1 MNTEAI
7 RELFRYYKWANN
19 RMWEGVMSLTEE
31 QLTQEHDYSVGSVHN
46 QVFHCFHIDWE
57 ALFYF
62 KGERPPEPHIKQ
74 EDYPTRE
81 KIRQE
86 WDAVLDSYIA
96 LLEKFDDKKL
106 LEGSQVK
113 GADGELRDICFWEHF
128 YAMINHGM
136 NHRTQVMALLHHLGV
151 TQEIEQGYY
160 FYMRD
165 R

>member
-1 MNTEAI
+1 MNTEAVC
-7 RELFRYYKWANN
+7 ELFRYYKWANN
-19 RMWEGVMSLTEE
+19 RIWEGIMSLTEE
-31 QLTQEHDYSVGSVHN
+31 QFTQEHDYSVGSAYN
-46 QVFHCFHIDWE
+46 QVFHCFYIDWE
-57 ALFYF
+57 ALFLF
-62 KGERPPEPHIKQ
+62 KGQRPPEPHIKQ

-86 WDAVLDSYIA
+86 WDAVLDSYLV
-96 LLEKFDDKKL
+96 LLEKMDDKKL
-106 LEGSQVK
+106 LEASQVK
-113 GADGELRDICFWEHF
+113 GADGELRDIFFWEHF

-136 NHRTQVMALLHHLGV
+136 NHRTQVMALLHQLGV